1 MALDQYGLTPR
12 QRAFAD
18 YYIEI
23 GNATE
28 AARRAGYKAKNA
40 DVIGSQNLGKLA
52 IKQYIA
58 GHMQRAEEKRI
69 ASADEVLQFLSDVM
83 AGKVKDQFGLDAS
96 LQDRIK
102 ASQELMKRYAVAD
115 MRQQSTM
122 QRLDNLFVE
131 FRAALSAAPEPQPAP
146 QGTGDS
152 STTATEGD
160 SAQDSAPDTAPEP
173 A

>member
-18 YYIEI
+18 YYIET

-40 DVIGSQNLGKLA
+40 DVIASQNLGKLA

-58 GHMQRAEEKRI
+58 EHMQRAEEKRI
-69 ASADEVLQFLSDVM
+69 ASADEVLQFLTDVM

-122 QRLDNLFVE
+122 QRLDSLFVE
-131 FRAALSAAPEPQPAP
+131 FRAALSAAPEPQPTSTEATEGST
-146 QGTGDS
+146 QG
-152 STTATEGD
+152 TATEAG
-160 SAQDSAPDTAPEP
+160 SATDTAPEP

>member
-18 YYIEI
+18 YYVET

-122 QRLDNLFVE
+122 QRLDSLFVE

-146 QGTGDS
+146 QDTGDS
-152 STTATEGD
+152 STTATESD
-160 SAQDSAPDTAPEP
+160 SAQGSTQDTAPGP

>member
-18 YYIEI
+18 YYIET

-40 DVIGSQNLGKLA
+40 DVIASQNLGKLA

-58 GHMQRAEEKRI
+58 EHMQRAEEKRI

-122 QRLDNLFVE
+122 QRLDSLFVE
-131 FRAALSAAPEPQPAP
+131 FRAALATAPQETQPA
-146 QGTGDS
+146 QEGASDS
-152 STTATEGD
+152 STTASTEGD
-160 SAQDSAPDTAPEP
+160 SAPDAVPDP